1 MQHRNS
7 GAAMSARVAPA
18 FAFRLRAGSILVAKG
33 DAMVITLTFAVS
45 LAAVSLALAVVTISL
60 KV

>member
-1 MQHRNS
+1 L
-7 GAAMSARVAPA
+7 
-18 FAFRLRAGSILVAKG
+18 RLLFVYVAGSILVAKG